1 MGKTYS
7 VQDSKDLKFE
17 NKEEYFTGA
26 FSKFFLIIYT
36 PFTGLVNLNLESSNE
51 NRFFF
56 YMIKTVLGLFLAR
69 KIFKLFNCLHK
80 KRLRSQLK
88 RSFNIQSLANQP
100 YQVQL
105 QNGLKPDFSL
115 ITRMGAIA

>member
-1 MGKTYS
+1 MGKSYS
-7 VQDSKDLKFE
+7 VEDSKILKFE

-56 YMIKTVLGLFLAR
+56 YMIMAVLGLFLAR
-69 KIFKLFNCLHK
+69 KVFKLFNCLHK

-88 RSFNIQSLANQP
+88 RSFNIQLYKNQ
-100 YQVQL
+100 Y
-105 QNGLKPDFSL
+105 KR
-115 ITRMGAIA
+115 ITVGSWLGAE